1 MEKNLKQEHNSSFKS
16 VFIVDPVKGERLQ
29 LAKLLKQEK
38 FLMMTYLNLADCFKQ
53 TNPIKPDLVIYVL
66 RKDKSES
73 SQLKTIRKIFKK
85 IHFIIL
91 LTPDIS
97 EVNITDLRENGF
109 ASIDKAG
116 SQDMVKELIYTLM
129 PECQVTKAEELSTK
143 IK

>member
-1 MEKNLKQEHNSSFKS
+1 MEKNLEQEHNSIFKS

-73 SQLKTIRKIFKK
+73 SHLKNIRKIFKK

-97 EVNITDLRENGF
+97 EVNITEFRENGF
-109 ASIDKAG
+109 TSIHKAG
-116 SQDMVKELIYTLM
+116 NQDMVKELIYSLM
-129 PECQVTKAEELSTK
+129 PESQVTKAEEFST
-143 IK
+143 